1 MTMSRRSVLYGLP
14 LVLAGRARAQA
25 APVQIYAAMTFR
37 PVLERV
43 LAAYRDAGGDA
54 VAVYAPTPVLVRQ
67 LAAGAPAD
75 ILLTADP
82 EWMDAAVRQKL
93 VQPQTRSDLIAD
105 DLVLA
110 GPRGS
115 VVVGEITPAF
125 SLEAFL
131 NGGRLAICDPDT
143 HPAGRF
149 ARQSL
154 QALDYWNTIQMQLAI
169 AESVSAA
176 VVLVDRGE
184 ARAAVCFSTD
194 LRGDNRSVLVGTFPS
209 FSHAPIAYPV
219 ALAREPRSPRA
230 AEALA
235 FLQGPDARHIFTGF
249 GYQLPVPGG

>member
-1 MTMSRRSVLYGLP
+1 MTISRRGLLYCVP
-14 LVLAGRARAQA
+14 LALAARARAEP

-43 LAAYRDAGGDA
+43 LTAYRDAGGAA

-82 EWMDAAVRQKL
+82 QWMDAAVAQNL

-110 GPRGS
+110 GPSGS
-115 VVVGEITPAF
+115 VVVGTITPAF

-131 NGGRLAICDPDT
+131 KGGRLALCDPDT

-149 ARQSL
+149 AKQSL
-154 QALDYWNTIQMQLAI
+154 QSLGYWDTIQAQIAI
-169 AESVSAA
+169 AESAPAA
-176 VVLVDRGE
+176 VVLVDHGE
-184 ARAAVCFSTD
+184 ARAAICFSTD
-194 LRGDNRSVLVGTFPS
+194 LRGDGHALLVGTFPS
-209 FSHAPIAYPV
+209 LSHAPIVYPV
-219 ALAREPRSPRA
+219 ALAREPRSSKA

-235 FLQGPDARHIFTGF
+235 FLQGPSAWHIFSGF
-249 GYQLPVPGG
+249 GYRMPVPCG